1 MSKNIFLVSVLA
13 LLAFISMPA
22 SAKLYKWVDDNGVT
36 HYGETIP
43 PRYADKDRAELS
55 KSGRLINKQEVS
67 SADEMRAS
75 RIAHEEE
82 EAKKRLDEKAA
93 LEKSRHDK
101 MLVNT
106 YTSVAEIELARK
118 RNVQQIDLRING
130 INSQI
135 KIVNGNLAD
144 LKAEAEGYE
153 KRKRVIPASLTEDL
167 RITEERLKKLEND
180 LEKPLAEQAAL
191 NARFDADK
199 ARFTELTGKK

>member
-55 KSGRLINKQEVS
+55 KSGRLINKQEVP

-180 LEKPLAEQAAL
+180 LEMPLAEQAAL

>member
-1 MSKNIFLVSVLA
+1 MLA
-13 LLAFISMPA
+13 LFAFSMPA
-22 SAKLYKWVDDNGVT
+22 FAKLYKWVDENGVT

-55 KSGRLINKQEVS
+55 KSGRIINKQEVP
-67 SADEMRAS
+67 SADEMKAS
-75 RIAHEEE
+75 RLAQDEED
-82 EAKKRLDEKAA
+82 AQKRMDEKAA
-93 LEKSRHDK
+93 LEKSRHDT

-135 KIVNGNLAD
+135 KIVNGNLED
-144 LKAEAEGYE
+144 LKSEAEGYQ
-153 KRKRVIPASLTEDL
+153 KRKRAIPASLTEDL
-167 RITEERLKKLEND
+167 RITEERLKKLEKD